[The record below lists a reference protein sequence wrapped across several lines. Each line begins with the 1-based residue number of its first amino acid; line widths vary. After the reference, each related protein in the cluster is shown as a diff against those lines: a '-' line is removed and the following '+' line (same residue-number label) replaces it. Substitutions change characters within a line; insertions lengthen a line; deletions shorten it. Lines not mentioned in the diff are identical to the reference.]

1 MMRNKLWI
9 EKHDD
14 FTLVTIFRRVGIDN
28 YRVNVNS
35 EDFKM
40 IDTKTMDTYK
50 CRGIYG
56 SNEKHIAYEL
66 MNHHGTILPLELVF
80 PPLEDG
86 VEELRIEGNVD
97 NEDIYDSFLLREVLH
112 KSPKVIR

>member
-1 MMRNKLWI
+1 MCIR
-9 EKHDD
+9 D
-14 FTLVTIFRRVGIDN
+14 
-28 YRVNVNS
+28 S
-35 EDFKM
+35 
-40 IDTKTMDTYK
+40 
-50 CRGIYG
+50 
-56 SNEKHIAYEL
+56 
-66 MNHHGTILPLELVF
+66 HGTILPLELVF